1 MNRMIN
7 LEQIKKEVYETEKKV
22 YDQIL
27 EPSGSTSKHT
37 FFFKDVSRIIDLT
50 IDQMK
55 FHLIL
60 HDTLKFVGFG
70 KFMVITKHNLKAR
83 SPKTGENAFLP
94 VHTRVVFKSSFFRSW
109 FKDHPVLEDMD
120 AKESKEE
127 PQ

>member
-1 MNRMIN
+1 MNSVVN
-7 LEQIKKEVYETEKKV
+7 LEQIEKEVYEELMKK
-22 YDQIL
+22 I
-27 EPSGSTSKHT
+27 ESKEL
-37 FFFKDVSRIIDLT
+37 KPPYGRKGVDIIITLAFY
-50 IDQMK
+50 QMK
-55 FHLIL
+55 RHLML